1 MISLIQHLSQFI
13 GRNSLAQIVL
23 IKTTNHKSGEC
34 VVCSACK
41 QNLPLTD
48 HTEINKPVETNISIC
63 SFQLKHAL
71 FIAVEPLPE
80 YKTESFVNAVTAPN
94 LR

>member
-1 MISLIQHLSQFI
+1 MQVL
-13 GRNSLAQIVL
+13 L

-34 VVCSACK
+34 IACSACN

-48 HTEINKPVETNISIC
+48 YTAINKPVETNGSIC

-71 FIAVEPLPE
+71 FITVKPLPE
-80 YKTESFVNAVTAPN
+80 YNKTESPLSTLLQPHTYAEAAHCGTTA
-94 LR
+94 L